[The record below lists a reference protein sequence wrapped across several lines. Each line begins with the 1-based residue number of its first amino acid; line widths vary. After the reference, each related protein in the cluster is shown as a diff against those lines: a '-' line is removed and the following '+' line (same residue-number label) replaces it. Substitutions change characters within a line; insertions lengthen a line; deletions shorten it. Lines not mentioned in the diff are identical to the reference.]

1 MCNYKC
7 ALLAKSKKEILLL
20 ASLIINSTEK
30 KKETLK
36 DIYVFKNSKTQHEKG
51 KKKFNTNNLSAI

>member
-1 MCNYKC
+1 MLYC
-7 ALLAKSKKEILLL
+7 KSKKEILLL

-36 DIYVFKNSKTQHEKG
+36 DIYVSKNSETQHEKG
-51 KKKFNTNNLSAI
+51 KFFKNTNNSNGI

>member
-1 MCNYKC
+1 MLYS
-7 ALLAKSKKEILLL
+7 KSKKEILLL

-36 DIYVFKNSKTQHEKG
+36 NIYVFKNSVTQHEKG
-51 KKKFNTNNLSAI
+51 KNFKNTNNLSGI

>member
-51 KKKFNTNNLSAI
+51 KKNVNTNNLSAI